1 MSDPIPADRY
11 LFDEAE
17 TRRRM
22 ACGELYALHGDGLD
36 ALAEERDACKA
47 RVERFNAT
55 PNADKAAR
63 RAISEEMLGAFGEGS
78 WLETPVYLDY
88 GTNTF
93 IGEGTW
99 INTGFT
105 VVDDAPVRIGSR
117 VLIGPHVTISTAGHP
132 VHPALRITSA
142 QFSAPVTIEDEA
154 WVGAH
159 VVLLPGVTV
168 GRGSVVAAGAVVA
181 KDVPP
186 MCVVGGVPARIL
198 RRITDEDLDRGFA
211 QPGSLT

>member
-11 LFDEAE
+11 LFDETE

-93 IGEGTW
+93 IGAGTW
-99 INTGFT
+99 VNTGFT
-105 VVDDAPVRIGSR
+105 VVDDAPV
-117 VLIGPHVTISTAGHP
+117 
-132 VHPALRITSA
+132 RITSA

-159 VVLLPGVTV
+159 AVILPGVTV
-168 GRGSVVAAGAVVA
+168 GRGSVVAAGAVVN

-186 MCVVGGVPARIL
+186 MCVVGGVSARIL
-198 RRITDEDLDRGFA
+198 RRITDEDRGGKGYHE
-211 QPGSLT
+211 PGTLSD